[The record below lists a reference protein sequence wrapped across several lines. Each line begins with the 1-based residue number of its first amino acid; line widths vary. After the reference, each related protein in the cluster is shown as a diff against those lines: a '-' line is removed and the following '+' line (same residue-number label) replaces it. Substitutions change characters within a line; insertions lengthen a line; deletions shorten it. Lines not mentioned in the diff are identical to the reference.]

1 MPNSVTPRFPIR
13 VAALRAG
20 VSVATLRAWERRY
33 RAVAPARTAGEQ
45 RLYSDDDVE
54 RIALLRALTSHGHSI
69 SGIADATMDE
79 LRRLAEADGVEVE
92 AGGSAPPASRA
103 SARERAGVG
112 ARDRILTSC
121 MRAVAE
127 QDGDALQQ
135 LLLREAI
142 RATPFDFIETVAAP
156 LSHRIGDEWAAGRLS
171 EAQERVASTAIRN
184 VLGFLLRALGSP
196 APERPR
202 HRVLVTT
209 LSGERHE
216 NGVLMAGVAAALA
229 GCEVI
234 YAGADLPVSAI
245 AAAARRSRAG
255 IVALSMVDAT
265 SPRVAQRELAAL
277 RSALPPSV
285 RVVVGGAAAAL
296 IDAAVTDVGAT
307 RVESLRDWHD
317 VLTAGRS

>member
-1 MPNSVTPRFPIR
+1 MPSSVTPRFPIR

-45 RLYSDDDVE
+45 RLYSDGDVE
-54 RIALLRALTSHGHSI
+54 RIALLRALTANGHSI
-69 SGIADATMDE
+69 SGIADAAMDE
-79 LRRLAEADGVEVE
+79 LRRLAEADGVG
-92 AGGSAPPASRA
+92 AAASAPPAPRA
-103 SARERAGVG
+103 SARDHAAAG
-112 ARDRILTSC
+112 ARDRALAAC
-121 MRAVAE
+121 MRAVTA
-127 QDGDALQQ
+127 QDGDGLQQ

-142 RATPFDFIETVAAP
+142 RATPLDFIESIAAP
-156 LSHRIGDEWAAGRLS
+156 LSHRIGDEWAAGRIS

-184 VLGFLLRALGSP
+184 VLGFLLRSLGAP

-216 NGVLMAGVAAALA
+216 NGVLMAGVVAALA

-255 IVALSMVDAT
+255 IVALSVVDAT
-265 SPRVAQRELAAL
+265 APRVAQRELAAL

-296 IDAAVTDVGAT
+296 IDAAITDAGAT
-307 RVESLRDWHD
+307 RVESLHDWHR